1 MELRH
6 LRYFVAVAEERHFT
20 RAAKRLRI
28 AQPALSR
35 QIRDL
40 EEELGCALLYRQARA
55 IALTAAGEA
64 LLLEARKVLVE
75 TERLKEATKRASNGQ
90 AGQISIGYVSW
101 IVPKFLFP
109 LLRDI
114 RQNSPALEID
124 VKEMTPFDQIQA
136 LSNDRLHLG
145 FAKFLV
151 THPPQG
157 VQGQPVSRHQLS
169 AILPEGHPKIRPN
182 RAVPLNSLAN
192 EAFIVV
198 DAAES
203 SGYAHWI
210 QNECIQSGFAPKVV
224 RVTDRPEA
232 ALNQVRAGTG
242 ITLLPL
248 PEDRPLGW
256 PGIVV
261 QRLAPPVPTFTQ
273 NVFYREDHLKR
284 YPVVARILE
293 EILKAVQSSTKSAK
307 SSAAGNQ
314 RVRS

>member
-40 EEELGCALLYRQARA
+40 EAELGCALFDRQARA
-55 IALTAAGEA
+55 ITLTAAGEA
-64 LLLEARKVLVE
+64 LLLEARKVIVE
-75 TERLKEATKRASNGQ
+75 TEGLKEATKRASNGQ
-90 AGQISIGYVSW
+90 AGRISIGYVSW

-109 LLRDI
+109 LVRAT
-114 RQNSPALEID
+114 RQNYPSLEID

-145 FAKFLV
+145 FAKFLL
-151 THPPQG
+151 THPPEG
-157 VQGQPVSRHQLS
+157 IQGQPVSQHELS

-182 RAVPLNSLAN
+182 RAVPLKTLAN
-192 EAFIVV
+192 EAFIFV
-198 DAAES
+198 DATES
-203 SGYAHWI
+203 AGYAHWI
-210 QNECIQSGFAPKVV
+210 QNECVKSGFAPKVV
-224 RVTDRPEA
+224 RIVDRPEA

-242 ITLLPL
+242 IALLPL
-248 PEDRPLGW
+248 PEDRPMDW
-256 PGIVV
+256 PGLVV

-273 NVFYREDHLKR
+273 NVYYRTDHPTR
-284 YPVVARILE
+284 YPAVARLLK
-293 EILKAVQSSTKSAK
+293 EILKASQLSTKN
-307 SSAAGNQ
+307 SAAENH
-314 RVRS
+314 RVMP